1 MVKFKKYIG
10 VIILIIGFAGLIVS
24 NKDLFF
30 EINNNAP
37 QELSN
42 DLITQREENSIIELI
57 YVEIRGEVMYPG
69 VYKVE
74 PNLRVIDIVNLAGGF
89 TKDADE
95 YSINKA
101 SKITDEM
108 IINVERK
115 VTPTFNYIE
124 PVKIVIE
131 IKGEVK
137 NPGLYSLY
145 PDSRIIDLIEEAG
158 GITDLAD
165 IQEVNLA
172 KKLED
177 GDTIIVPK
185 LEVEK
190 EIYSRMIYVEI
201 EGEVNNPGIYYIPET
216 YDLEDL
222 IYEAGGVTKNCD
234 LTKINWDIKLVL
246 GAKIYIPSYDDE
258 EPILEQES
266 DLININKANIETLIT
281 LPGIGNILGQR
292 IIDYRT
298 EFGKFNTIEEIMY
311 VSGIKTSIYEQ
322 IKDLITV

>member
-1 MVKFKKYIG
+1 MEKFKKYIG
-10 VIILIIGFAGLIVS
+10 VIILVIGFVGLIIS

-30 EINNNAP
+30 EVNTNTP

-42 DLITQREENSIIELI
+42 DLITEREENSSIELI
-57 YVEIRGEVMYPG
+57 YVEIRGKVMYPG

-108 IINVERK
+108 IITVGK
-115 VTPTFNYIE
+115 KATPSFNYIE
-124 PVKIVIE
+124 PVKIEVE

-172 KKLED
+172 EKLED
-177 GDTIIVPK
+177 GDAIIIPK
-185 LEVEK
+185 LEEK
-190 EIYSRMIYVEI
+190 ETYPRMIYVEI
-201 EGEVNNPGIYYIPET
+201 AGEVNSPGIYYIPET

-222 IYEAGGVTKNCD
+222 IYEAKGVTENCD

-246 GAKIYIPSYDDE
+246 GAKIYIPSYDNE
-258 EPILEQES
+258 EPTLEQES
-266 DLININKANIETLIT
+266 DLININTADIETLIT

-322 IKDLITV
+322 IKNFITV